1 MITEEV
7 FEAISNI
14 DNENVR
20 DYCLDYAVYVNKN
33 MGSIFDIEVKE
44 LIQAGSESSPFVALI
59 LKLNVRE
66 NVRFIYGDYDED
78 DLSGLTS
85 DYVMKIYPNVKH
97 YNEKHFNRDLV
108 ETVRRGLSDSVKK
121 LEKSTYLDTFN
132 IDCSLEIDGV
142 SFRHSFVKGD
152 IRV

>member
-1 MITEEV
+1 MSVCGE
-7 FEAISNI
+7 FLRGKAPRRNRNPS
-14 DNENVR
+14 
-20 DYCLDYAVYVNKN
+20 
-33 MGSIFDIEVKE
+33 
-44 LIQAGSESSPFVALI
+44 
-59 LKLNVRE
+59 
-66 NVRFIYGDYDED
+66 GDARNPRP
-78 DLSGLTS
+78 SGRGGCQN
-85 DYVMKIYPNVKH
+85 D
-97 YNEKHFNRDLV
+97 KHFNRDLV